1 MRLLIG
7 LALLA
12 AFIVPAHAQIGVVER
27 VQLVRAGTWTLG
39 ADDTVT
45 IAKPGDT
52 APARLG
58 TVFGIEWRAYG
69 RPANGMATVKIKW
82 TYPAP
87 GMRHPVKR
95 SFQAS
100 EEFAYDVAFG
110 ARNVTYVELHSD
122 YLVIPGTWVL
132 EIAQTSQP
140 LLRQEFML
148 LP

>member
-1 MRLLIG
+1 MRLLVG
-7 LALLA
+7 LALLLV
-12 AFIVPAHAQIGVVER
+12 FVVPAHAQIGVVER

-39 ADDTVT
+39 SDDSVT

-52 APARLG
+52 APARIG
-58 TVFGIEWRAYG
+58 TVFGVEWRAYG
-69 RPANGMATVKIKW
+69 RPASSTATVKVKW

-95 SFQAS
+95 SFQAF
-100 EEFAYDVAFG
+100 EEFDYDVAFG

-132 EIAQTSQP
+132 EIAQTSQV
-140 LLRQEFML
+140 LLRQEFTL
-148 LP
+148 VP